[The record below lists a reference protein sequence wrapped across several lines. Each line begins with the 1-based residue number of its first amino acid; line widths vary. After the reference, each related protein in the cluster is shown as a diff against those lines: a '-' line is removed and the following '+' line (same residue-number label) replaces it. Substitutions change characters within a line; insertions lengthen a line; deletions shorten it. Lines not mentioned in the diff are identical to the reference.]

1 MTTINKNRIE
11 LEEQASAP
19 STPASGKI
27 RFYAKTDGKL
37 YYKDDTGTE
46 YAVDDPSNVAQAV
59 FNEGSAPSTPASGKV
74 SLYAKTDGL
83 LYSKDDAGV
92 EGVVTGVE
100 QIIASGTFGAVTS
113 ITISGIPS
121 TYNHLRLYVMAR
133 TSSVTA
139 DNMVLRV
146 GNGSVDSGLNYQR
159 TRFNID
165 NTTIAAFSETSGS
178 SMSIVLLGTS
188 GGGNLYSTTIIDLPF
203 YTSSFFKNAHI
214 THKSAASTA
223 IGDQSLFY
231 GGGTWRNTAVITH
244 IGLVTLTSNFAS
256 DCQYILYGIR

>member
-27 RFYAKTDGKL
+27 RFYAKTNGKL

-46 YAVDDPSNVAQAV
+46 YAVDDPSNVVQAI

-100 QIIASGTFGAVTS
+100 QFIASGTFGAVAS
-113 ITISGIPS
+113 ITISGVPS
-121 TYNHLRLYVMAR
+121 TYRHLRLYVMAR
-133 TSSVTA
+133 TSSASPEFMTI
-139 DNMVLRV
+139 RV
-146 GNGSVDSGLNYQR
+146 GNGSVDAGANYNR
-159 TRFNID
+159 TRISID
-165 NTTIAAFSETSGS
+165 NATATAFSEVAGI
-178 SMSIVLLGTS
+178 SMTGVSLGAS
-188 GGGNLYSTTIIDLPF
+188 GGGSLYSTTIIDFPF
-203 YTSSFFKNAHI
+203 YTSSFFKTTHVS
-214 THKSAASTA
+214 HKSAASNTLA
-223 IGDQSLFY
+223 DQIYFL

-244 IGLVTLTSNFAS
+244 IGLVATSNFAS